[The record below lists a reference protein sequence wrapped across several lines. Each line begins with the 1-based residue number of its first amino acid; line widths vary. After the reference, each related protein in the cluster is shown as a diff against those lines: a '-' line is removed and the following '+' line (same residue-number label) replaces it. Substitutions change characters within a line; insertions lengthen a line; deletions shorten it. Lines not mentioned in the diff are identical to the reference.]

1 MLIDLLLQLKQKLC
15 VLVHLG
21 KIKSTGFTACLYGG
35 FGLCFQLPMYSADRR
50 TKGFITKEEL
60 QRCSRLLLKV
70 LGRPLISLDFASE
83 EPDLFFVIFQSVNS
97 SPGSLK
103 VLGRA
108 SL

>member
-35 FGLCFQLPMYSADRR
+35 FGLCFQLPMYSAERR

-60 QRCSRLLLKV
+60 QRCSTVKS
-70 LGRPLISLDFASE
+70 LGPPLDSLDFASE
-83 EPDLFFVIFQSVNS
+83 EPDLFFVIFKYYLNIT
-97 SPGSLK
+97 LT
-103 VLGRA
+103 
-108 SL
+108 